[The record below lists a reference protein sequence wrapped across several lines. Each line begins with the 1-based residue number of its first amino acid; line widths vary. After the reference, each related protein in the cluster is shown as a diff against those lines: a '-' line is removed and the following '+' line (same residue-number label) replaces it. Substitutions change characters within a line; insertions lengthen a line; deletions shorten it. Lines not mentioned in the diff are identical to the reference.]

1 MWFCEKILNYEGKFC
16 PNNIEK
22 SPDFHH
28 LKFLVAKYPLKIFKS
43 ETQID
48 SGSTS
53 ARLGPFP
60 DSSQTVFGI
69 LIVVVVIHTIS
80 TKCNF
85 IMSIKGTKL

>member
-53 ARLGPFP
+53 ARLGPFL
-60 DSSQTVFGI
+60 DSPQIVLV
-69 LIVVVVIHTIS
+69 LIQTIS
-80 TKCNF
+80 TKCNS